1 MEVVNKMEELE
12 NDNLEMENNPLEE
25 IVENVCNE
33 LTIEQDNLNEDKLDE
48 MFDIDTISEIEY
60 EAESGEENGN

>member
-1 MEVVNKMEELE
+1 MEELE
-12 NDNLEMENNPLEE
+12 NENLEMKNNPLEE
-25 IVENVCNE
+25 IVENVGNE

-60 EAESGEENGN
+60 EAENGDENGN

>member
-1 MEVVNKMEELE
+1 MEELE
-12 NDNLEMENNPLEE
+12 NENLEMENNPLEE
-25 IVENVCNE
+25 IVENVGNE

-48 MFDIDTISEIEY
+48 MFDIDTISEIIY

>member
-1 MEVVNKMEELE
+1 MEELE
-12 NDNLEMENNPLEE
+12 NENLEMENNPLEE
-25 IVENVCNE
+25 IVENVSNE

-48 MFDIDTISEIEY
+48 MFDIDTISEIKY

>member
-1 MEVVNKMEELE
+1 MEELE
-12 NDNLEMENNPLEE
+12 NENLEMENNPLEE
-25 IVENVCNE
+25 IVENVGNE

>member
-1 MEVVNKMEELE
+1 MEELE